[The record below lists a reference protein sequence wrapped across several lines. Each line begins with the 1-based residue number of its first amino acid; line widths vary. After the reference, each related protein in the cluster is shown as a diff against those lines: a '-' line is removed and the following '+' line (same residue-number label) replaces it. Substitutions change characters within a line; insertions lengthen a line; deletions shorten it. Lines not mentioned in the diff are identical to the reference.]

1 MPDPTRATVSATE
14 SPGLFGV
21 SPYVTRWMLWQSF
34 AKGVNIDSPAD
45 SRMSWGTKLQPLIIQ
60 QAAEDLKLE
69 VRPNAGDV
77 YHRRGL
83 LGCTRDAT
91 IICPDRGPGALETK
105 CVFDYRTWMTDWEGG
120 KSAPRHY
127 EIQLQQ
133 QMAVGDGDGAPA
145 YEWGILAAWVAAEV
159 HYFERKPIIDLWKRL
174 ADEAGAFFESVTTG
188 TEPDPFGVPVEIEW
202 LVKLL
207 PTAKGKVIDLS
218 GDTAAESHSLNVR
231 AYRDAKEQEN
241 AGKRTAEPLRAKLL
255 ALARD
260 AEEVLLPGG
269 IKVRIGGNEKSKRL
283 NVYVPD
289 DTIAGQKPA
298 MPDDLLMAG

>member
-1 MPDPTRATVSATE
+1 MPDPTRATISATQ
-14 SPGLFGV
+14 SAGLFGV
-21 SPYVTRWMLWQSF
+21 SPYVTRWMLWQHF
-34 AKGVNIDSPAD
+34 AKGINIDSPAD
-45 SRMSWGTKLQPLIIQ
+45 SRMSWGTKLQPLILQ
-60 QAAEDLKLE
+60 QTAEDLKLE
-69 VRPNAGDV
+69 VRPNAEDS

-105 CVFDYRTWMTDWEGG
+105 CVFDYRTWMTDWDGG
-120 KSAPRHY
+120 KVAPKHY

-133 QMAVGDGDGAPA
+133 QMHVGDGENRPV
-145 YEWGILAAWVAAEV
+145 YEWGVLAVWVAGDL
-159 HYFERKPIIDLWKRL
+159 HYFERKPIFDLWQRL
-174 ADEAGAFFESVTTG
+174 QDEAAAFFKSVEVKQ
-188 TEPDPFGVPVEIEW
+188 EPDPFGVPIEVEW

-218 GDTAAESHSLNVR
+218 GDAGAEPHAEAARFYVQ
-231 AYRDAKEQEN
+231 AKEQEN

-260 AEEVLLPGG
+260 AEEVLLPAG

-289 DTIAGQKPA
+289 DTMPAAGAA
-298 MPDDLLMAG
+298 MPEDILMAG

>member
-1 MPDPTRATVSATE
+1 MPDPTKATISATQ

-45 SRMSWGTKLQPLIIQ
+45 SRMTWGTKLQPLIVA

-69 VRPNAGDV
+69 VRPNDGDV

-105 CVFDYRTWMTDWEGG
+105 CVFDYRTWMADWQGG
-120 KSAPRHY
+120 KVAPRHY

-133 QMAVGDGDGAPA
+133 QMAVGDETRA
-145 YEWGILAAWVAAEV
+145 YEWGVLAVWVAGDV
-159 HYFERKPIIDLWKRL
+159 HYFERKPIVDLWKRL
-174 ADEAGAFFESVTTG
+174 ADEAGAFFESVNTG
-188 TEPDPFGVPVEIEW
+188 TEPDPFSVPIEIEW

-207 PTAKGKVIDLS
+207 PTEAGKIIDLS
-218 GDTAAESHSLNVR
+218 EDTAAEVHSLAVR

-260 AEEVLLPGG
+260 AEKVKLPG
-269 IKVRIGGNEKSKRL
+269 RIEN
-283 NVYVPD
+283 
-289 DTIAGQKPA
+289 AG
-298 MPDDLLMAG
+298 